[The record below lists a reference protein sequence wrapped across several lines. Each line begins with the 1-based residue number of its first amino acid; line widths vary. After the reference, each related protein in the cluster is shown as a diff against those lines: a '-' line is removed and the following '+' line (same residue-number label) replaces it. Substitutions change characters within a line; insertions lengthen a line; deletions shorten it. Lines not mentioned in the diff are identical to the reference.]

1 MKNSTPLAAAM
12 EYLYKNSVRG
22 AYIVASGMPLLLHAE
37 AFSSPL
43 KATDLRS
50 FLVMILNSLIYIV
63 FPIIVLMIVYTG
75 FLFVTAQGNESKL
88 SEARR
93 ALLWTVVGG
102 LVVLGSVALALAIEA
117 TVESFKA

>member
-1 MKNSTPLAAAM
+1 MFCALFPARTFAGAPITFTNPLAQ
-12 EYLYKNSVRG
+12 N
-22 AYIVASGMPLLLHAE
+22 
-37 AFSSPL
+37 
-43 KATDLRS
+43 DLRG
-50 FLVMILNSLIYIV
+50 FLLAILNSLIYII

-75 FLFVTAQGNESKL
+75 FLFVAAQGNESKL

-117 TVESFKA
+117 TIGQFAA